1 MGEKILFKLSG
12 KDPKWN
18 ISKSYKGEGQV
29 EKVSKTKGVGL
40 SKGLSIKA
48 LKKVL

>member
-1 MGEKILFKLSG
+1 MGEKILFKISG

-18 ISKSYKGEGQV
+18 ISKSYKGVGQV
-29 EKVSKTKGVGL
+29 ERVSKTKGVGL

-48 LKKVL
+48 LKTIV